1 MDKFEGDGRVLTITS
16 LLSSKMGFDITIEM
30 VLHMCNKTGK
40 PYYYNKFSER
50 IYDLPSIEV
59 PQELRKYL
67 VGRGHLFHAYTK
79 YFNDQ
84 DRYNVSVEAFLE
96 HYPSWDE
103 VIEHEEFRDDIPGFW
118 NEDDHIGFRDLLEWC
133 MEQEVSFRISWSY

>member
-1 MDKFEGDGRVLTITS
+1 
-16 LLSSKMGFDITIEM
+16 MGFDIFVELTFM
-30 VLHMCNKTGK
+30 MCDEKGK
-40 PYYYNKFSER
+40 PFYYEYDDGTKKLNR

-79 YFNDQ
+79 YFDDNNMGF
-84 DRYNVSVEAFLE
+84 NVSVEAFLE

-103 VIEHEEFRDDIPGFW
+103 VIEHAEFRDDIPGFW
-118 NEDDHIGFRDLLEWC
+118 NEDDHVGFRDLLEWC
-133 MEQEVSFRISWSY
+133 SKKKCAFHVTWSY